1 MYDNLGVLQV
11 TSSHIASRLG
21 YGISHQVPVSTVAYF
36 YFLMGIFALSVGMA
50 VAFRPSIF
58 RAKGTQVGLPYPV
71 WTNDNDLKLRYGATV
86 VSLIPI
92 QGLLSIAE
100 RHLIEKYGYIQVMI
114 GVRIYFA
121 SPEDWVPENSNVVR
135 EKVSGT
141 LLGIPKVPDGF
152 NIW

>member
-1 MYDNLGVLQV
+1 
-11 TSSHIASRLG
+11 
-21 YGISHQVPVSTVAYF
+21 
-36 YFLMGIFALSVGMA
+36 MGIFASSLGMA
-50 VAFRPSIF
+50 VAFRP
-58 RAKGTQVGLPYPV
+58 QVGLPYPV
-71 WTNDNDLKLRYGATV
+71 WTNDKDLKLRYGATV